1 MFWGESVDV
10 VRVFSLFALDIIMR
24 AAFGMEADVQLNP
37 DPDFVEK
44 AKRAFQTPLWVRFFS
59 MFPFWEYI
67 GRWGRYKTVYKY
79 SGTSI

>member
-1 MFWGESVDV
+1 
-10 VRVFSLFALDIIMR
+10 MR

-67 GRWGRYKTVYKY
+67 GR
-79 SGTSI
+79 